1 MALLFLSKVDPADW
15 WREELVARLP
25 DLEVR
30 IWPEVGDVAGIEYA
44 LAWKP
49 KPGELARYPNLQAIF
64 SLGAGVDHLLGDPDL
79 PRDVPVCRVVDDRL
93 TAGMVEYVLLH
104 VLRYHRRQPE
114 YAEQQRRRVWRQ
126 LEQPSAGERPV
137 GIMGLGVIGGEV
149 ARRLADLG
157 LAVAG
162 WSRTAKD
169 LPGIACFHGA
179 DGLEPFLARSL
190 IVVCLLPLTPQTE
203 GILCRRTFAAMP
215 KGGVV
220 INAARGAHLVE
231 HDLLA
236 ALNAGHLAGATLDV
250 IRKEPLPREHPFW
263 RQPRVTITPHIAS
276 ISDPRTV
283 ADQVA
288 ENVRRARAGAPL
300 LNVVCREAGY

>member
-49 KPGELARYPNLQAIF
+49 KPGELARYPNLKAIF
-64 SLGAGVDHLLGDPDL
+64 SLGAGVDHLFGDPDL
-79 PRDVPVCRVVDDRL
+79 PRDVPVCRVVDERL
-93 TAGMVEYVLLH
+93 TAGMVEYALLH
-104 VLRYHRRQPE
+104 VLRYHRREPE

-126 LEQPSAGERPV
+126 LEQVSAGERSV
-137 GIMGLGVIGGEV
+137 GVMGLGVIGGEV
-149 ARRLADLG
+149 ARRLAELG
-157 LAVAG
+157 FAVAG
-162 WSRTAKD
+162 WSRTARS

-190 IVVCLLPLTPQTE
+190 IVVCLLPLTPETE
-203 GILCRRTFAAMP
+203 DILCRRTFAAMP
-215 KGGVV
+215 RGGYL

-231 HDLLA
+231 DELLA
-236 ALNAGHLAGATLDV
+236 ALEAGQLAGATLDV
-250 IRKEPLPREHPFW
+250 TREEPLPREHPFW
-263 RQPRVTITPHIAS
+263 RHPRVTITPHIAS
-276 ISDPRTV
+276 ITDPRTV

-300 LNVVCREAGY
+300 LNVV